1 MGRGKARERGAAA
14 ALGRIFEPAL
24 AGPKARL
31 RGHSAANA
39 AAAPRSLAAFP
50 LPNILPVDFI
60 SLQSDEQS
68 GQI

>member
-14 ALGRIFEPAL
+14 ALGRLFEPAR
-24 AGPKARL
+24 AGPTARL

-39 AAAPRSLAAFP
+39 AAALRSLVFP

>member
-1 MGRGKARERGAAA
+1 MGRGKARERGTAA
-14 ALGRIFEPAL
+14 ALGRLFEPAL

-39 AAAPRSLAAFP
+39 AAAPRSLAFP
-50 LPNILPVDFI
+50 LPNILSMDFI